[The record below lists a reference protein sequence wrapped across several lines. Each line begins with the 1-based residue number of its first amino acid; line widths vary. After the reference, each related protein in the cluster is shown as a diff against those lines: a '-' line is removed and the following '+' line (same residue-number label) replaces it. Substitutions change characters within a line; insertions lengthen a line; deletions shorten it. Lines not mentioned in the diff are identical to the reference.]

1 MIFRFNNNPNQFF
14 HVSGKH
20 ITLVAHSKA
29 VETCLEAAKELAG
42 KGIEAEVINL
52 RSIRPLDMNTIA
64 ASVAKTNHIISVEQ
78 GWPTCGVG
86 SEILARIME
95 SESFFHLDQPA
106 IRLTGA
112 DVPMP
117 YATGLEAAA
126 LPRANDVVEATKKI
140 LKVK

>member
-1 MIFRFNNNPNQFF
+1 
-14 HVSGKH
+14 
-20 ITLVAHSKA
+20 
-29 VETCLEAAKELAG
+29 
-42 KGIEAEVINL
+42 
-52 RSIRPLDMNTIA
+52 MNTIA